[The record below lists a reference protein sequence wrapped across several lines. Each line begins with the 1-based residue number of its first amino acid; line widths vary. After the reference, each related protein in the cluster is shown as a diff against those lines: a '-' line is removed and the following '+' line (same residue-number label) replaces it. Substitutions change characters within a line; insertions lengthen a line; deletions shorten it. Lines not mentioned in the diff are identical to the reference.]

1 MLSYRHGFHAGN
13 HADVLKHLVEILLLD
28 YLQKKETG
36 LLYIDTHAGA
46 GCYSLD
52 RGFAT
57 QNREYDSG
65 IARLKTA
72 RDQRLLPQ
80 ALQRYL
86 AVVEDCC
93 RKETTAAYPG
103 SPMIALQ
110 LLRTQDRAALF
121 ELHPSDFSLLQ
132 QRFYRQAKLAQSDG
146 FTGLRALLPP
156 PSRRALVL
164 IDPPYEDKTDY
175 ATLLRCVQDA
185 VKRFAGG
192 VYALWYPLLPS
203 SESRQLEGQLKS
215 IVPGNYLSA
224 TLSIRPLTGERGMAG
239 SGMFVINPPW
249 TLRAEL
255 ESCLPLLA
263 ELLGEQGQGQF
274 TLSGVQR

>member
-28 YLQKKETG
+28 YLQKKDGG
-36 LLYIDTHAGA
+36 LLYVDTHAGA
-46 GCYSLD
+46 GCYALD
-52 RGFAT
+52 SGFAS

-65 IARLKTA
+65 IARLKA
-72 RDQRLLPQ
+72 VQSQRPLPPP
-80 ALQRYL
+80 LQRYL
-86 AVVEDCC
+86 RVIDDCC
-93 RKETTAAYPG
+93 RDEASVSYPG

-110 LLRTQDRAALF
+110 LLRAQDKAALF

-132 QRFYRQAKLAQSDG
+132 KRFYRQAKLSQSDG
-146 FTGLRALLPP
+146 FAGLRALLPP

-203 SESRQLEGQLKS
+203 SESRQLEGQLKA
-215 IVPGNYLSA
+215 IAPGNYLST

-239 SGMFVINPPW
+239 SGMFIVNPPW

>member
-13 HADVLKHLVEILLLD
+13 YADVLKHLVEILLLD
-28 YLQKKETG
+28 YLHKKDTG

-46 GCYSLD
+46 GCYALES
-52 RGFAT
+52 GFAAK
-57 QNREYDSG
+57 NREYDSG
-65 IARLKTA
+65 IGRLKA
-72 RDQRLLPQ
+72 AQHQRPLP
-80 ALQRYL
+80 ATLRRYL
-86 AVVEDCC
+86 QIIDECC
-93 RKETTAAYPG
+93 RNEAVASYPG
-103 SPMIALQ
+103 SPLIALH
-110 LLRTQDRAALF
+110 LSRPQDRAALF
-121 ELHPSDFSLLQ
+121 ELHPADFSLLQ

-146 FTGLRALLPP
+146 FSGLRSLLPP
-156 PSRRALVL
+156 PSRRALTL

-175 ATLLRCVQDA
+175 ATLLRSVQDA

-192 VYALWYPLLPS
+192 VYAIWYPLLPS
-203 SESRQLEGQLKS
+203 GESRQLEGQLKAV
-215 IVPGNYLSA
+215 VPGNYLSA
-224 TLSIRPLTGERGMAG
+224 TLSVRPLTGERGMAG

-255 ESCLPLLA
+255 EGCLPLLA

>member
-28 YLQKKETG
+28 YLQKKDTG
-36 LLYIDTHAGA
+36 LLYVDTHAGA
-46 GCYSLD
+46 GCYPLNS
-52 RGFAT
+52 GFAT
-57 QNREYDSG
+57 KNREHDSG
-65 IARLKTA
+65 IARLKEVQH
-72 RDQRLLPQ
+72 QRLLPPP
-80 ALQRYL
+80 LQRYL
-86 AVVEDCC
+86 TVVDDCC
-93 RKETTAAYPG
+93 RGEAQASYPG
-103 SPMIALQ
+103 SPMIALH
-110 LLRTQDRAALF
+110 LLRKQDRAALF

-132 QRFYRQAKLAQSDG
+132 KRFYRQAKLSQSDG
-146 FTGLRALLPP
+146 FAGLRALLPP

-175 ATLLRCVQDA
+175 ATLQRSMQDA

-203 SESRQLEGQLKS
+203 SESRQFEHQLKS
-215 IVPGNYLSA
+215 IVPDNYLSA
-224 TLSIRPLTGERGMAG
+224 TLSIRPLAGERGMAG
-239 SGMFVINPPW
+239 SGMFIINPPW

-274 TLSGVQR
+274 SLSGIQR